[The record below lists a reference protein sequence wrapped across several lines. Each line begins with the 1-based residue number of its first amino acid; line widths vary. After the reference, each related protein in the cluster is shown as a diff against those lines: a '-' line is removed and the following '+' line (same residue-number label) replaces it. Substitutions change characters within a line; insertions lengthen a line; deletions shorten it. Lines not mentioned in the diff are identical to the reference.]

1 MKYLFIYIGAFIKYL
16 VATSIFS
23 GIIIYFFPNTFTLIV
38 GGLLLIGSF
47 PAASKDVKERK
58 MEDSKVI
65 LKSQVKKEDKV
76 QSNLKKEPIEKEKSE
91 INKAE
96 EKKSIFENVDL
107 D

>member
-1 MKYLFIYIGAFIKYL
+1 MKYLFIYIGALIKYL

-23 GIIIYFFPNTFTLIV
+23 GIIIYFFPNTFTLIM

-58 MEDSKVI
+58 MEESKGI
-65 LKSQVKKEDKV
+65 LKTQIAKEEKVESNLRKESIKKE
-76 QSNLKKEPIEKEKSE
+76 KEETNQEEK
-91 INKAE
+91 
-96 EKKSIFENVDL
+96 KKSIFENVDL